1 MKNAPDPAERAIAI
15 VVSDPTVAQLRT
27 RLAELERKLIAVQEE
42 TAAALQDLQAQLKF
56 KTSTTGASDEA
67 LISGDIDALLQPHQT
82 VDSLRELIRQRRR
95 NEADLAEG
103 VHVVR
108 TRLRQREDAAY
119 DAALRAEV
127 VPEQLKIASSVVDN
141 LLRLCE
147 LWSEER
153 QLRDPLYT
161 VGRFDRSDIWATQ
174 AVDPGSIRERVE
186 RLAGW
191 GYQPT
196 TEQRR
201 RLEALLKAPR

>member
-1 MKNAPDPAERAIAI
+1 MNTQHPAQRAIDTVACET
-15 VVSDPTVAQLRT
+15 TVAQLRT
-27 RLAELERKLIAVQEE
+27 RLAELEGKLVAVQDEI
-42 TAAALQDLQAQLKF
+42 AAALRDLQDHLKL
-56 KTSTTGASDEA
+56 KASTTEASDEA
-67 LISGDIDALLQPHQT
+67 LISGNIDALLQPHQT

-196 TEQRR
+196 SEQRR
-201 RLEALLKAPR
+201 RLEALLKMPR